1 MIGSTSSEDRD
12 KRIEEFQSPNSEK
25 FIFLLS
31 TRAGGLGINLHAA
44 NVVILYDSDWNP
56 QVDLQ
61 AIDRAHRI
69 GQTKPVIIYRF
80 VTEGTVEEKIVERAA
95 KKLKIDHLIIQ
106 RGKPIQN
113 KVSALEMTN
122 IIQYGADKLFSQ
134 NEGDTIKD
142 IEEILDYS
150 INKTEK
156 INSHFKYYYN
166 QSSLLT

>member
-1 MIGSTSSEDRD
+1 
-12 KRIEEFQSPNSEK
+12 
-25 FIFLLS
+25 
-31 TRAGGLGINLHAA
+31 
-44 NVVILYDSDWNP
+44 
-56 QVDLQ
+56 
-61 AIDRAHRI
+61 
-69 GQTKPVIIYRF
+69 
-80 VTEGTVEEKIVERAA
+80 
-95 KKLKIDHLIIQ
+95 LIIQ

-156 INSHFKYYYN
+156 INSHLKYFILNYLN
-166 QSSLLT
+166 KICLFNLFTKFLKDINFTLQ

>member
-1 MIGSTSSEDRD
+1 M
-12 KRIEEFQSPNSEK
+12 
-25 FIFLLS
+25 
-31 TRAGGLGINLHAA
+31 GINLHSA

-69 GQTKPVIIYRF
+69 GQTKPVSVYRF

-134 NEGDTIKD
+134 NEGDTIRD

-156 INSHFKYYYN
+156 INSHLK
-166 QSSLLT
+166 

>member
-1 MIGSTSSEDRD
+1 M
-12 KRIEEFQSPNSEK
+12 
-25 FIFLLS
+25 
-31 TRAGGLGINLHAA
+31 GINLHSA

-69 GQTKPVIIYRF
+69 GQTKPVTVYRF

-134 NEGDTIKD
+134 TEADTIRD

-156 INSHFKYYYN
+156 INSHLK
-166 QSSLLT
+166 

>member
-1 MIGSTSSEDRD
+1 MHS
-12 KRIEEFQSPNSEK
+12 
-25 FIFLLS
+25 
-31 TRAGGLGINLHAA
+31 A

-69 GQTKPVIIYRF
+69 GQTKPVTVYRF

-134 NEGDTIKD
+134 NEGDTIRD

-156 INSHFKYYYN
+156 INSHLK
-166 QSSLLT
+166 